1 MNLGPS
7 RLEVIVKIAKI
18 ASWSKCTEAG
28 AMYGRKCWL
37 VQSDVLNRYNLS
49 GLSGINTWE
58 YATVDIPALIRV
70 LHGSTR
76 KMRKIAD
83 DFVLHLERNRPEE
96 NKNGSNYSN

>member
-37 VQSDVLNRYNLS
+37 VQSDVLDRYNLVE
-49 GLSGINTWE
+49 LSVINTTE
-58 YATVDIPALIRV
+58 TKKRGREADDSRTDEDIPQAKFSRV
-70 LHGSTR
+70 SLT
-76 KMRKIAD
+76 
-83 DFVLHLERNRPEE
+83 E
-96 NKNGSNYSN
+96 KNV